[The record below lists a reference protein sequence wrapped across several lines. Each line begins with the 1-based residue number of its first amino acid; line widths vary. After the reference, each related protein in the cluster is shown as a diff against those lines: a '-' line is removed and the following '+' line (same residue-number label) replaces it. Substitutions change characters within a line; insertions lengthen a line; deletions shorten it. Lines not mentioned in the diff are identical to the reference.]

1 MKKFAILITML
12 LTAAFLFAE
21 TYEVKSV
28 SGKVTYES
36 APGKWTSVKKGQKI
50 SESTVLNTSVNSKVV
65 LVLEDKSEVTIKPMQ
80 KDTAAVLVKA
90 HTSVAKGLRKS
101 PSIVVKSETGS
112 DVTEN
117 SKGTLTA
124 SSRASEAKD
133 DLEID
138 E

>member
-12 LTAAFLFAE
+12 LTGAFLFAE

-101 PSIVVKSETGS
+101 PSIVVKSET
-112 DVTEN
+112 
-117 SKGTLTA
+117 
-124 SSRASEAKD
+124 SSAPTRTITWLLD
-133 DLEID
+133 NLLWG
-138 E
+138 